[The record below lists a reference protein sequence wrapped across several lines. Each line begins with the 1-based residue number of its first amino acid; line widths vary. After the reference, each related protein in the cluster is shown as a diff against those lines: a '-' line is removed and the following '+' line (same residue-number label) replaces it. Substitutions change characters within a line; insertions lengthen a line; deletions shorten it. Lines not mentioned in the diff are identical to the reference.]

1 MSRIEHLDDVLQFF
15 FLPIS
20 GAMLPWCNGFQYLK
34 IKKIYINTVEPQQG
48 LRLNLDGSNIPLMFA
63 LLVFQNFVKVRI
75 IISIVHQF

>member
-34 IKKIYINTVEPQQG
+34 IKNIYINTVEPQQG
-48 LRLNLDGSNIPLMFA
+48 LRLN
-63 LLVFQNFVKVRI
+63 
-75 IISIVHQF
+75 